1 MKSEVVSVPETFTES
16 ADSGVENQESSTP
29 STPSVTEGS
38 SHGLLQV
45 LGVFL
50 IIFNVW

>member
-1 MKSEVVSVPETFTES
+1 MKSEAVTVPEPFTES
-16 ADSGVENQESSTP
+16 ADSNLENQESSAP
-29 STPSVTEGS
+29 SSPSVTEGS
-38 SHGLLQV
+38 SRGFLQV